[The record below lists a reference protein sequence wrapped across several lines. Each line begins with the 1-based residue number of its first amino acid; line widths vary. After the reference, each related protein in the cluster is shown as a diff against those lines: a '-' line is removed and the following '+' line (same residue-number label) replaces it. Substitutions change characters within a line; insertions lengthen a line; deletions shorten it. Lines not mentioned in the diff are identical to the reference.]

1 MEKNSSGSFSRV
13 SFLRSGSIPRP
24 SFSVVGVDGA
34 GWRVVGRDD
43 FMGVKAV
50 AVVRK
55 RRVRRVRIMV
65 AVFLCVDFLCESVGV
80 DFLL

>member
-24 SFSVVGVDGA
+24 SFSAVGVDGVA
-34 GWRVVGRDD
+34 RVGIEDL
-43 FMGVKAV
+43 MGVKAV

-55 RRVRRVRIMV
+55 RMVRRVRIMV
-65 AVFLCVDFLCESVGV
+65 AVSSVIFFVTG
-80 DFLL
+80 

>member
-24 SFSVVGVDGA
+24 SFSAVGVDGA
-34 GWRVVGRDD
+34 ARVGIEDL
-43 FMGVKAV
+43 MGVKAV

-55 RRVRRVRIMV
+55 RMVRRVRIMV
-65 AVFLCVDFLCESVGV
+65 GCRLLFCSVILV
-80 DFLL
+80 SCLF